1 MHRFLILG
9 LAIRLRNFYR
19 SVKRVIFDL
28 RTSLIEYSL
37 YCFYVNSEFQF
48 EFNFFLDRFA
58 EAGDDDEDSEGD
70 ETIERVIERL
80 RDVNHSYL
88 EKSKQVRCL

>member
-1 MHRFLILG
+1 MINHSSFI
-9 LAIRLRNFYR
+9 
-19 SVKRVIFDL
+19 SVVRVL
-28 RTSLIEYSL
+28 TLS
-37 YCFYVNSEFQF
+37 
-48 EFNFFLDRFA
+48 FFFSDRFA

-88 EKSKQVRCL
+88 EKSKQVWFHGSISMSFK